1 MSNESNLT
9 PQKGTV
15 VQIASYNTNLQGDLG
30 VPQDLVDWLSPT
42 LTVSNFLTRSPNAPD
57 IVAVGFQ
64 ELLPLHLGFSGLSKS
79 VIKNRDDLI
88 RSQVER
94 HSPNKERY
102 TLVAREVLV
111 GVALLVYARDSGI
124 GRRICDVQSNWT
136 GCGPAWLGNKGAV
149 GIRFR
154 VRAEDGGAG
163 EIFTFVNAHLT
174 AHAQNLSRRVDN
186 WRHIVRT
193 LLFPSLSDVS
203 GKMANTTIYATSHL
217 FFLGDLNFR
226 LDVPAGHPLRSGSD
240 FIHRLNE
247 ILNTERGREEMKEF
261 DQLTTE
267 QRKGNIFPGLREG
280 EFWRFK
286 CTYKFKIGQV
296 DHYSQ
301 KRVPS
306 WTDRILYATHSD
318 SPHSSKVSSLLYTS
332 IPSYTTSDH
341 KPVVALLVLP
351 APSSVSHLP
360 ANTAV
365 ANTSIP
371 LLPHPPQYFPDPHA
385 ILKRY
390 TGKSLGRILGLFWCI
405 FVMLGLGNAAL
416 GLGNAILGIGAMTW
430 WRKRSTDAV

>member
-9 PQKGTV
+9 PQK
-15 VQIASYNTNLQGDLG
+15 GDLG

-102 TLVAREVLV
+102 TLVAREVLA
-111 GVALLVYARDSGI
+111 GVSVTYNPIGPVADLHGLWALVLG
-124 GRRICDVQSNWT
+124 
-136 GCGPAWLGNKGAV
+136 GNKGAV

-247 ILNTERGREEMKEF
+247 LLNTERGREEMKEF